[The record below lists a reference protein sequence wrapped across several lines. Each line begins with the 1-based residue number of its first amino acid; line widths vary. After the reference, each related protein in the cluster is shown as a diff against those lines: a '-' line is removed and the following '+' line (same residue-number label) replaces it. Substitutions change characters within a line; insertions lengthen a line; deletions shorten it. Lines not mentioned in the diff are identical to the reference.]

1 MEETSCKLIYI
12 FFVQE
17 HHYRNSTNPTPTVS
31 IKMCSPTCIE
41 VSLSWE
47 TSSLLKCTCLTSL
60 INHETRWWC
69 RGKRIHLN
77 EVEIRVWQNFVKL
90 RGRPIQ
96 CQGWKGGEKWPE
108 CIKCSQSRGQQ
119 LASSFLLPNLAL
131 MPIVQKVYQF
141 RSLCN

>member
-17 HHYRNSTNPTPTVS
+17 HHYRNSTNLTPTVS

-69 RGKRIHLN
+69 CGKRIHLN
-77 EVEIRVWQNFVKL
+77 KVEIRVWQNFVKL
-90 RGRPIQ
+90 RAIQ

-119 LASSFLLPNLAL
+119 LAIDAKLGNKKLL
-131 MPIVQKVYQF
+131 PIVQKVFQF